1 MQILHISEILSEPL
15 LNPKRLKVWITAA
28 DSFIARNITEQLDY
42 DFTATTHR
50 QLDLTN
56 SRAVSA
62 FLRNLYFDYVIHT
75 ACVGGRRNDPEDQ
88 KIFEDNYDMFENLL
102 NNQDHFGYL
111 INFGSGADQLN
122 TWYGKAKR
130 VIRGIIKV
138 KPEMVNLRCFG
149 VWGKYEKPDR
159 FPATCIISDEITIQE
174 DKLMRYIHVDELVK
188 IVDGIIQKWPTK
200 RDITIGEPILLSEFA
215 KQLNPNIKV
224 IIKGQGKDYI

>member
-1 MQILHISEILSEPL
+1 MQTLNISEIPSEPF
-15 LNPKRLKVWITAA
+15 LNPRRLRIWVTARN
-28 DSFIARNITEQLDY
+28 SFIGLNILEQLDY
-42 DFTATTHR
+42 DFVATTHKD
-50 QLDLTN
+50 LDLTN
-56 SRAVSA
+56 SEAVSV
-62 FLRNLYFDYVIHT
+62 FLKDLYFDYVIHT
-75 ACVGGRRNDPEDQ
+75 ACVGGRRNDSDDI
-88 KIFEDNYDMFENLL
+88 KIFDDNYDMFENLL

-159 FPATCIISDEITIQE
+159 FPATCIISDEITIDE
-174 DKLMRYIHVDELVK
+174 DKLMRYIHVDGLVK
-188 IVDGIIQKWPTK
+188 IVDSIIQKWPTK

-215 KQLNPNIKV
+215 KQLNPDIKV
-224 IIKGQGKDYI
+224 IIKGRGEDYV